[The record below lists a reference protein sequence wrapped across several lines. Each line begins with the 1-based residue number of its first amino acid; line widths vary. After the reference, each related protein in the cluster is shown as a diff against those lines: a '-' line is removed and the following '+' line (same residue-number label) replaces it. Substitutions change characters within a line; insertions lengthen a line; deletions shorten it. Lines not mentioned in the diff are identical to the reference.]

1 MPTEIETLSSRVSE
15 VERDMI
21 AMKSQHS
28 EFKSKLDENTQ
39 TTNEIKRDTANM
51 LDMFRSWEGAFKTLE
66 MIGKL
71 FKPLGYIAIA
81 VSAVAATWASLRGG
95 ITPR

>member
-1 MPTEIETLSSRVSE
+1 ML
-15 VERDMI
+15 

-39 TTNEIKRDTANM
+39 TTNDIKRDTASM
-51 LDMFRSWEGAFKTLE
+51 LEMFTSWQGAFRTLE

-81 VSAVAATWASLRGG
+81 VSAFAATWVSLKGG
-95 ITPR
+95 ISPK